1 MQIHPGPAYMD
12 QPGGSFVFILDI
24 LCVSDAFLQFDLTF
38 KQHRNVDLSLLLG
51 SNQDCPNALF

>member
-38 KQHRNVDLSLLLG
+38 IQHRNVDLSLLLG
-51 SNQDCPNALF
+51 SN